1 MNGILDS
8 IGSAITTVSD
18 FVCGYPLFIL
28 LIGGGLFLFFYS
40 GAVSL
45 CRIGYSIKAL
55 RYKSEVAGEG
65 QISSFQALMSAIAST
80 VGMGNIAGVAIA
92 ITVGGPGAIFWMWVS
107 AVVGMSTKFFE
118 GALAIM
124 YKGHDSAGEPQGG
137 TMYIILHGLGE
148 RWKPFAY
155 FFAVVG
161 LIGTLCVMQ
170 ANQLVESV
178 TTVFTTPA
186 GIENTLGLRFVG
198 MGNIAGV
205 AIAITVGGPG
215 AIFWMWVSAVVGM
228 STKFF
233 EGALAIM
240 YKGHDS
246 AGEPQGGTMYII
258 LHGLGERWKPFAYFF
273 AVVGLIGT
281 LCVMQANQLVESVTT
296 VFTTPAGIENTL
308 GLRFVMGIV
317 ISLVVGAVIIG
328 GIRRISVISA
338 KIVPVMVTCYMLLV
352 FVILCLN
359 FDKLPGVLASIF
371 QSAFSLEAGIG
382 GILGTALTG
391 ARRAAYVNEAGVG
404 TASMMHGASR
414 NDNPIREGL
423 VAMIGPAI
431 DSGLVCTLTAFPILI
446 AGNYASE
453 GGIKGLYIALNS
465 FEQLLPGY
473 GHYLLMVMVFFFA
486 FSTMFSYSYYGL
498 KCTNFL
504 FGAEN
509 AKYYNYFY
517 LVMIVVA
524 AMIPLGAVVA
534 IMDLAFALMAL
545 PTMTSLLLL
554 APRVRR
560 KMKEYFAN

>member
-1 MNGILDS
+1 
-8 IGSAITTVSD
+8 
-18 FVCGYPLFIL
+18 
-28 LIGGGLFLFFYS
+28 
-40 GAVSL
+40 
-45 CRIGYSIKAL
+45 
-55 RYKSEVAGEG
+55 
-65 QISSFQALMSAIAST
+65 
-80 VGMGNIAGVAIA
+80 
-92 ITVGGPGAIFWMWVS
+92 
-107 AVVGMSTKFFE
+107 
-118 GALAIM
+118 
-124 YKGHDSAGEPQGG
+124 
-137 TMYIILHGLGE
+137 
-148 RWKPFAY
+148 
-155 FFAVVG
+155 
-161 LIGTLCVMQ
+161 
-170 ANQLVESV
+170 
-178 TTVFTTPA
+178 
-186 GIENTLGLRFVG
+186 
-198 MGNIAGV
+198 
-205 AIAITVGGPG
+205 
-215 AIFWMWVSAVVGM
+215 
-228 STKFF
+228 
-233 EGALAIM
+233 
-240 YKGHDS
+240 
-246 AGEPQGGTMYII
+246 
-258 LHGLGERWKPFAYFF
+258 
-273 AVVGLIGT
+273 
-281 LCVMQANQLVESVTT
+281 MQANQLVESVTT

-453 GGIKGLYIALNS
+453 GGIKGLYIALN
-465 FEQLLPGY
+465 
-473 GHYLLMVMVFFFA
+473 
-486 FSTMFSYSYYGL
+486 
-498 KCTNFL
+498 
-504 FGAEN
+504 
-509 AKYYNYFY
+509 YNYFY

>member
-45 CRIGYSIKAL
+45 RRIGYSIKAL

-80 VGMGNIAGVAIA
+80 
-92 ITVGGPGAIFWMWVS
+92 
-107 AVVGMSTKFFE
+107 
-118 GALAIM
+118 
-124 YKGHDSAGEPQGG
+124 
-137 TMYIILHGLGE
+137 
-148 RWKPFAY
+148 
-155 FFAVVG
+155 
-161 LIGTLCVMQ
+161 
-170 ANQLVESV
+170 
-178 TTVFTTPA
+178 
-186 GIENTLGLRFVG
+186 VG

-359 FDKLPGVLASIF
+359 F
-371 QSAFSLEAGIG
+371 
-382 GILGTALTG
+382 
-391 ARRAAYVNEAGVG
+391 
-404 TASMMHGASR
+404 
-414 NDNPIREGL
+414 
-423 VAMIGPAI
+423 
-431 DSGLVCTLTAFPILI
+431 
-446 AGNYASE
+446 
-453 GGIKGLYIALNS
+453 LY
-465 FEQLLPGY
+465 
-473 GHYLLMVMVFFFA
+473 
-486 FSTMFSYSYYGL
+486 
-498 KCTNFL
+498 
-504 FGAEN
+504 
-509 AKYYNYFY
+509 
-517 LVMIVVA
+517 
-524 AMIPLGAVVA
+524 
-534 IMDLAFALMAL
+534 
-545 PTMTSLLLL
+545 
-554 APRVRR
+554 
-560 KMKEYFAN
+560 